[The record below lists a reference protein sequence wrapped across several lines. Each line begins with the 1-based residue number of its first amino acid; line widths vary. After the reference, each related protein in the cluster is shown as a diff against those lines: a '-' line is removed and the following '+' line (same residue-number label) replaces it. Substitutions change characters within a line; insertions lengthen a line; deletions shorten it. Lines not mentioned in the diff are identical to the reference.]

1 MGDEP
6 VPSIICLELIHFNII
21 QLTFNAI
28 NHLFKPNYR
37 NMYGYLEAE

>member
-6 VPSIICLELIHFNII
+6 SSRIICFELIHFNII

-28 NHLFKPNYR
+28 NHVFKPNYR
-37 NMYGYLEAE
+37 NMYWYLAAE